1 MWNGRIQNVW
11 RSVRFFHI
19 QWEPS
24 IVRTCNYILFMREC
38 QFLPSLQ
45 FCLKKQEKTRLS
57 KKRWHVRQLPRHK
70 AIKKTKRVFF
80 NPSTG
85 LALSPSKKTLAPRK
99 PTVRLYSTVKKKKL
113 DGYFKNIT
121 SGKPWTFF
129 PHDATMINGVLVK
142 ILLFLPVRKIVA
154 TQIF

>member
-1 MWNGRIQNVW
+1 MPQGD
-11 RSVRFFHI
+11 
-19 QWEPS
+19 
-24 IVRTCNYILFMREC
+24 
-38 QFLPSLQ
+38 
-45 FCLKKQEKTRLS
+45 KKQ
-57 KKRWHVRQLPRHK
+57 
-70 AIKKTKRVFF
+70 KTKRVSF

-99 PTVRLYSTVKKKKL
+99 PTVRLYSTVKKKEKL

>member
-1 MWNGRIQNVW
+1 
-11 RSVRFFHI
+11 
-19 QWEPS
+19 
-24 IVRTCNYILFMREC
+24 
-38 QFLPSLQ
+38 
-45 FCLKKQEKTRLS
+45 LS
-57 KKRWHVRQLPRHK
+57 KKTGKDTFVKKTLTCETAAAPLCHK
-70 AIKKTKRVFF
+70 AIKKKKRVSF

-99 PTVRLYSTVKKKKL
+99 PTVRLYSTVKKKEKL

>member
-1 MWNGRIQNVW
+1 MPQGD
-11 RSVRFFHI
+11 
-19 QWEPS
+19 
-24 IVRTCNYILFMREC
+24 
-38 QFLPSLQ
+38 
-45 FCLKKQEKTRLS
+45 KKQ
-57 KKRWHVRQLPRHK
+57 
-70 AIKKTKRVFF
+70 KTKRVSF

-85 LALSPSKKTLAPRK
+85 LALSPSKRTLAPRK
-99 PTVRLYSTVKKKKL
+99 PTVRLNSTVKKKL

-129 PHDATMINGVLVK
+129 PHDATMINGVLVE